1 MPVDKA
7 WAVLEA
13 SCASG
18 ELCGAVA
25 GVVSGDV
32 VAMQAFGHS
41 SQGPGGT
48 KLGLDAIFD
57 LASLTKVVATLP
69 CILQAVGG
77 RDTRLDHTVSDFL
90 PELEGTAPGQAT
102 LFQLLTHT
110 SGLPAHHPFY
120 RETPDRAGILR
131 VVAGMPLATR
141 GEVVYSDIG
150 FILLGWV
157 VEALAGAGLDRVAGR
172 RVFVPLGMVDTAFG
186 AGAGTRV
193 VATELGVPLGVVHD
207 ENARSMGGVAGHA
220 GLFSTISDLAKYV
233 QVWMNGGRKLLS
245 PALAELATR
254 DCTGGQGRGLGW
266 LIPGPDSVF
275 PRAGY
280 GHTGFTGTSLWIY
293 PPSRLAVVLLTN
305 AVHPTRGNPAT
316 PRIRREFH
324 RAVWDARDQRP
335 GGEGA

>member
-1 MPVDKA
+1 MLVDRA

-25 GVVSGDV
+25 GVVSGEV
-32 VAMQAFGHS
+32 VATRAFGHS
-41 SQGPGGT
+41 SQMPGGAR
-48 KLGLDAIFD
+48 LGLDAIFD

-69 CILQAVGG
+69 CILQAVGSK
-77 RDTRLDHTVSDFL
+77 DARLDHKASDFL
-90 PELEGTAPGQAT
+90 PELVGTPPGQAT
-102 LFQLLTHT
+102 LLQLLTHT

-120 RETPDRAGILR
+120 REITDRAGILR
-131 VVAGMPLATR
+131 AVVGMPLATR

-157 VEALAGAGLDRVAGR
+157 VEALAAAGLDRVAER
-172 RVFVPLGMVDTAFG
+172 QVFRPLGMVDTAFG
-186 AGAGTRV
+186 AGDQTRA
-193 VATELGVPLGVVHD
+193 VATELGVPLGIVHD

-220 GLFSTISDLAKYV
+220 GLFSTASDLAKYV
-233 QVWMNGGRKLLS
+233 QVWMNGGRKLL
-245 PALAELATR
+245 PPNLAGLATR

-280 GHTGFTGTSLWIY
+280 GHTGFTGTSLWLH
-293 PPSRLAVVLLTN
+293 PPSRLAVILLTN

-324 RAVWDARDQRP
+324 RAVWDARD
-335 GGEGA
+335 E

>member
-7 WAVLEA
+7 WAVLEE

-25 GVVSGDV
+25 AVVGGDLV
-32 VAMQAFGHS
+32 TIQAFGSS
-41 SQGPGGT
+41 SQVPEGA
-48 KLGLDAIFD
+48 KLGLHAKFD

-69 CILQAVGG
+69 CVLQLVGG
-77 RDTRLDHTVSDFL
+77 KDARLDHRACDFL
-90 PELEGTAPGQAT
+90 PELARTVPGQAT
-102 LFQLLTHT
+102 LFELMTHT

-120 RETPDRAGILR
+120 RETPDREGILR
-131 VVAGMPLATR
+131 AVAAMPLATR

-157 VEALAGAGLDRVAGR
+157 VEELAGSKLDRWAER
-172 RVFVPLGMVDTAFG
+172 QVFRPLGMADTAFG
-186 AGAGTRV
+186 AQASARV

-207 ENARSMGGVAGHA
+207 ENARSMGGIAGHA
-220 GLFSTISDLAKYV
+220 GLFSTAGDLVKYV
-233 QVWMNGGRKLLS
+233 QVWMNGGGELLPS
-245 PALAELATR
+245 SLAELATR

-280 GHTGFTGTSLWIY
+280 GHTGFTGTSLWLH

-324 RAVWDARDQRP
+324 RAVWQAWHGPP
-335 GGEGA
+335 GKEGE